1 MNINNQLFKAIT
13 DNLNTV
19 LDTVPAHS
27 KIETREYEYYSMD
40 VAFSSL
46 MSYYTCRD
54 NNQKEPKKLLSF
66 VFNCGVIIRNLCD
79 AEKDFEKRQ
88 SLVCDF
94 LEHCDLWNDGWF
106 DRLLTN
112 EGDRKNV
119 EISRELAI
127 EETTYLTYQKYGI
140 EIEDNGKLQDMIT
153 VLVAIFMFASRIEV
167 DFCRNT
173 AMAEG

>member
-1 MNINNQLFKAIT
+1 MNINHQIFKAIT

-19 LDTVPAHS
+19 LDTVPAHP
-27 KIETREYEYYSMD
+27 KIETREYEYYAMD

-66 VFNCGVIIRNLCD
+66 VFNCGVIIRSLCD
-79 AEKDFEKRQ
+79 AEKDFGKRTT
-88 SLVCDF
+88 LVYDFVGDCDMW
-94 LEHCDLWNDGWF
+94 DDGWF
-106 DRLLTN
+106 ERLLTN
-112 EGDRKNV
+112 EDDRKNV
-119 EISRELAI
+119 KISRELMI

-153 VLVAIFMFASRIEV
+153 VLVAIFMFASRIKV
-167 DFCRNT
+167 DFCRIT
-173 AMAEG
+173 AMAER

>member
-19 LDTVPAHS
+19 LDTVPAHP
-27 KIETREYEYYSMD
+27 KIETREYEYYAMD

-46 MSYYTCRD
+46 MSYYTCQD

-66 VFNCGVIIRNLCD
+66 VFDCGVIIRNLCD

-94 LEHCDLWNDGWF
+94 LEHCDLWNDGWL
-106 DRLLTN
+106 DRMLDS

-119 EISRELAI
+119 EISRELTI
-127 EETTYLTYQKYGI
+127 EETTYLTYQKYGV

-167 DFCRNT
+167 DFCRNA
-173 AMAEG
+173 AMAER

>member
-1 MNINNQLFKAIT
+1 MNINHQLFECIT

-19 LDTVPAHS
+19 LDTVPAHPKS
-27 KIETREYEYYSMD
+27 KTREYEYYAMD

-66 VFNCGVIIRNLCD
+66 VFDCGVIIRNLCD
-79 AEKDFEKRQ
+79 AEKEFEKRQ

-94 LEHCDLWNDGWF
+94 LEHCDMWDDGWC

-112 EGDRKNV
+112 EDDRKNI
-119 EISRELAI
+119 EISRELTI

-140 EIEDNGKLQDMIT
+140 KIEDNRKLQDMLT
-153 VLVAIFMFASRIEV
+153 VFVAIFMFASRVKV
-167 DFCRNT
+167 DFSRKA
-173 AMAEG
+173 AMAER

>member
-1 MNINNQLFKAIT
+1 MNINHQLFKSIT
-13 DNLNTV
+13 DNLNIV
-19 LDTVPAHS
+19 LDTVPAHQ
-27 KIETREYEYYSMD
+27 KTETKEYEYYAME

-66 VFNCGVIIRNLCD
+66 VFDCGVIIRSLCD
-79 AEKDFEKRQ
+79 AEKDFENRQ
-88 SLVCDF
+88 SLVYDF

-140 EIEDNGKLQDMIT
+140 AIEDNGKLQDMIT

>member
-1 MNINNQLFKAIT
+1 MNINHQLFKAIT

-19 LDTVPAHS
+19 LDTVPAHPKS
-27 KIETREYEYYSMD
+27 KTREYEYYAMD

-54 NNQKEPKKLLSF
+54 NNQKEPKKLLSS
-66 VFNCGVIIRNLCD
+66 VFDCGVIIRNLCD

-94 LEHCDLWNDGWF
+94 LEHCDLWDDGWL
-106 DRLLTN
+106 DRMLDN

-119 EISRELAI
+119 EISRELTI
-127 EETTYLTYQKYGI
+127 EETKYLTYQKYGV

-167 DFCRNT
+167 DFCRNA
-173 AMAEG
+173 AMAER

>member
-19 LDTVPAHS
+19 LDTVPDHP
-27 KIETREYEYYSMD
+27 KTETREYEYYAMD

-66 VFNCGVIIRNLCD
+66 VFDCGVIIRSLCD
-79 AEKDFEKRQ
+79 AEKDFENRQ
-88 SLVCDF
+88 SLVYDF

-167 DFCRNT
+167 DFCRIT
-173 AMAEG
+173 AMAER

>member
-1 MNINNQLFKAIT
+1 MNINHQLFSAIT

-19 LDTVPAHS
+19 LDTVPAHP
-27 KIETREYEYYSMD
+27 KTETCEYEYYAMD

-66 VFNCGVIIRNLCD
+66 VFDCGVIIRSLCD
-79 AEKDFEKRQ
+79 AEKDFENRQ
-88 SLVCDF
+88 SLVYDF

-167 DFCRNT
+167 VFCRNA
-173 AMAEG
+173 AMAER